1 MESVAT
7 LVEDGLTNKTDG
19 EISGAGRRRVWGASE
34 LAAGIA
40 GTGTRKGV
48 RGTSPR
54 PSALQDA
61 LKGILASRK
70 EKLDEQKDKSEA

>member
-1 MESVAT
+1 
-7 LVEDGLTNKTDG
+7 LVQDGLTNKTDG

-40 GTGTRKGV
+40 GTGTRKGI
-48 RGTSPR
+48 GTS

-61 LKGILASRK
+61 LKGILAGRK
-70 EKLDEQKDKSEA
+70 EKLEEQKDKSEA